1 VPGAGAAIA
10 AFVAYQQSKTFSKTP
25 ELYGTG
31 HVEGLIAPESANNGV
46 TSGTLIP
53 LLVIGIPGGA
63 TAAIVPPPP
72 AQAPRPVAILSVE
85 SFGEI
90 RFELIPEIA
99 PATVENFIKLAS
111 EKFYDGTTFHRVI
124 PGFMIQGGSP
134 STRKSDARKHGRGG
148 LAEFPDEFSEVT
160 HTRGAVSLA
169 NKGRK
174 NTAAGQFFIVH
185 EDSPRLDG
193 SYTIFGRVSDGMEV
207 VDAITEMEIDE
218 FGRYGPENR
227 PHPRDARILTI
238 RMEPAGKRPVAAP
251 GPTG

>member
-1 VPGAGAAIA
+1 MASRIVLILATLGTVFSVGCGEGPAPTGDGAGVRRPAD
-10 AFVAYQQSKTFSKTP
+10 FDGPHDVAVLT
-25 ELYGTG
+25 L
-31 HVEGLIAPESANNGV
+31 EGM
-46 TSGTLIP
+46 
-53 LLVIGIPGGA
+53 
-63 TAAIVPPPP
+63 
-72 AQAPRPVAILSVE
+72 
-85 SFGEI
+85 GEI
-90 RFELIPEIA
+90 RIELLPEIA
-99 PATVENFIKLAS
+99 PETVKVFTELVEARK
-111 EKFYDGTTFHRVI
+111 YDGTTFHRVI

-134 STRKSDARKHGRGG
+134 STRQADVRKHGRGG

-251 GPTG
+251 EPTG